1 MAWILHCVGIVKN
14 ILLIEILSTFIIL
27 TDNGTDFVHVVLN
40 LTTKTD
46 TQIIL
51 FARAQKAILE
61 SNYTEMFLQ
70 TYFVPWYC
78 SKEDLQCE
86 DWNDDMWQSYK
97 HYVYDSIDFDRTASQ
112 NVLRQY
118 KSHYLQEVRWV

>member
-1 MAWILHCVGIVKN
+1 MMLRVVGIVKN
-14 ILLIEILSTFIIL
+14 ILLIYILSTFIIL

-97 HYVYDSIDFDRTASQ
+97 HYVYDSIDLSDTLSQ
-112 NVLRQY
+112 NVLIQY